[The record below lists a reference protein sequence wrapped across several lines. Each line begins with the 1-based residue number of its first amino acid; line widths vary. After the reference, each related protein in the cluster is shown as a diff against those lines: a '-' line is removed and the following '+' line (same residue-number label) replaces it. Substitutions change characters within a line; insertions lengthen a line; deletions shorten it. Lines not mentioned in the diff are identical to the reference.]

1 MALLVLG
8 NRLLQSRHTGQQKPM
23 KRCEKLIDSFL
34 IQTLKFLSATA
45 FREIISRI
53 ALIWIVGVG
62 IIRIRI
68 VGIIGIWIRE
78 PETDWESEA
87 DEDRIGPEKTV
98 IGEEAIIRKETTI
111 NEKAIIGEKAAVKI
125 IESTV
130 EKSTAPSKARTL
142 ELVEPATVKTHAT
155 SLKTSRT
162 TAMKTATAKT

>member
-1 MALLVLG
+1 LLYHESDLRVEEHYPG
-8 NRLLQSRHTGQQKPM
+8 GVG
-23 KRCEKLIDSFL
+23 
-34 IQTLKFLSATA
+34 AA
-45 FREIISRI
+45 VFRIR
-53 ALIWIVGVG
+53 LIWIVRVR

-87 DEDRIGPEKTV
+87 CEHRIGPEKTV
-98 IGEEAIIRKETTI
+98 IGEESIIGEETTI
-111 NEKAIIGEKAAVKI
+111 NEKAIMGEKVAVKI

-142 ELVEPATVKTHAT
+142 KLVESATVKTHTT

-162 TAMKTATAKT
+162 TAMKAGTAKTPATRTDRCQRK